1 MRLSRIWKFLQIKEG
16 VIHLGLQ
23 PVWITPSLIRR
34 ILCILQKPN
43 SKIIALLF
51 TQNISLF
58 LKGVL
63 PFQFLFFRSPKV
75 TQSRPQVFSVNG
87 SIICCRLHFWRH
99 FDVISLIIC
108 SWLHFWHHWFNMTK
122 ILFKLNGQQQLARV
136 NYMYVCGFN
145 QLEMGKYFWM
155 NNN

>member
-1 MRLSRIWKFLQIKEG
+1 MKISADQGGCYPPRPSVCVDNTLLDQENSLYPTKAKLKNYCFI
-16 VIHLGLQ
+16 IHSKYF
-23 PVWITPSLIRR
+23 PV
-34 ILCILQKPN
+34 
-43 SKIIALLF
+43 
-51 TQNISLF
+51 